1 MFANKDSEL
10 GHTETLKMNIDVG
23 NSEPIKMR
31 PYRTLIK
38 NREVID
44 KAIDEMLQAGVI
56 RRLRSPWSFLVV
68 IVDKKDCSKRFYDD
82 FRKLNQ
88 VTKKKSY
95 SLPLIDDNL
104 ALLGK
109 ANYFTSVDL
118 KSGYW
123 QVAMNETN

>member
-10 GHTETLKMNIDVG
+10 GDTETLKMNIDVG

-56 RRLRSPWSFLVV
+56 RRPRSPWSFLVV
-68 IVDKKDCSKRFYDD
+68 IVDKKDGSKRFYDD
-82 FRKLNQ
+82 FRRLNQ

-118 KSGYW
+118 KRGHW